1 MTIEIIT
8 ADLTEEIEGITLW
21 AIWIEITQ
29 LSEVYLLP
37 VTAPGSLPEVDL
49 QSHLEAQETALFVVA
64 QQKQILPE
72 TIYEKFISGRVLKAF
87 AALVLDE
94 INILR
99 TEAGLVVRTAEQLRT
114 AIKIKLQE

>member
-8 ADLTEEIEGITLW
+8 ADLAEEIEGITLW
-21 AIWIEITQ
+21 AIWIEISQ

-37 VTAPGSLPEVDL
+37 VTAPSALLEVDL
-49 QSHLEAQETALFVVA
+49 QAHLNAQESDLFAVA

-72 TIYEKFISGRVLKAF
+72 TIYEKIISGRVLKAF
-87 AALVLDE
+87 ALLVLDE

-99 TEAGLVVRTAEQLRT
+99 VEAGLTVRTQEQLR
-114 AIKIKLQE
+114 IGLKQKLG